1 MEVVPRSANIAMT
14 TAEVAELV
22 EHDRA
27 LKVLGQRVRRLRES
41 RNMSEQ
47 ELAGA
52 AGLRLR
58 RLDSIE
64 AGQFDLRYDE
74 LMALADALGVKS
86 TELVGCDEDEAER
99 S

>member
-1 MEVVPRSANIAMT
+1 
-14 TAEVAELV
+14 
-22 EHDRA
+22 
-27 LKVLGQRVRRLRES
+27 
-41 RNMSEQ
+41 MSEQ

-52 AGLRLR
+52 AGLKVR

-64 AGQFDLRYDE
+64 AGRLDLCYDE

-86 TELVGCDEDEAER
+86 AELVGCDEDETER